1 MRGRKPAVI
10 VAVLVAALAVASAG
24 AAASPQHVHLS
35 FSGTETQSTPVPCG
49 TGFVTTTV
57 TLKGTSTDN
66 STIFGTA
73 DPGPFTLTSPSNG
86 LLIRAATTV
95 NTNTGQGYSKG
106 TFYLKEDA
114 THRVYGTF
122 SAVQQAKVRIES
134 DEAYRQIAEKAVAA
148 ASENTT
154 ALSSIQT
161 ALADVRTR
169 LAAIEKVLKE
179 VE

>member
-1 MRGRKPAVI
+1 MSESLFLLSI
-10 VAVLVAALAVASAG
+10 SLVLV
-24 AAASPQHVHLS
+24 
-35 FSGTETQSTPVPCG
+35 
-49 TGFVTTTV
+49 
-57 TLKGTSTDN
+57 
-66 STIFGTA
+66 TILLVFGM
-73 DPGPFTLTSPSNG
+73 
-86 LLIRAATTV
+86 RA
-95 NTNTGQGYSKG
+95 
-106 TFYLKEDA
+106 
-114 THRVYGTF
+114 F
-122 SAVQQAKVRIES
+122 SAIQQAKVRIES

>member
-1 MRGRKPAVI
+1 MSESLFLLSI
-10 VAVLVAALAVASAG
+10 SLVLV
-24 AAASPQHVHLS
+24 
-35 FSGTETQSTPVPCG
+35 
-49 TGFVTTTV
+49 
-57 TLKGTSTDN
+57 
-66 STIFGTA
+66 TILLVFGM
-73 DPGPFTLTSPSNG
+73 
-86 LLIRAATTV
+86 R
-95 NTNTGQGYSKG
+95 
-106 TFYLKEDA
+106 
-114 THRVYGTF
+114 TF